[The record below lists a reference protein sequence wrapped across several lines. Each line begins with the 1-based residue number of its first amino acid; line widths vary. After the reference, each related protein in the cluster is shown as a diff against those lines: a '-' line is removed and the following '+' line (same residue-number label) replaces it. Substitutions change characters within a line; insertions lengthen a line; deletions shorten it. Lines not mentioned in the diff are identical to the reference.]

1 MKFSHIHMP
10 DMDLPHLHVPQLH
23 IPHIHMPDEKTL
35 IIGLSIAVIAAAAP
49 AVANSFNFSIQGVV
63 PGICEVTNDT
73 IAATTTIDLDLTSA
87 QAIGDLN
94 YRCTNPAGFTRTIS
108 SQNNGQ
114 LVSGSQGIDYQVTH
128 TGNGGLDFSNQ
139 QVNTPLVTNHAGDS
153 VFASGETASISV
165 TIPNLA
171 SDLFAGTYTD
181 TITIDV
187 TAN

>member
-10 DMDLPHLHVPQLH
+10 DVDLPHLHVPQLH

-35 IIGLSIAVIAAAAP
+35 IIGLSLAVIAAATP

-73 IAATTTIDLDLTSA
+73 IAATTTIDLDITSG
-87 QAIGDLN
+87 QAVGDLS
-94 YRCTNPAGFTRTIS
+94 YRCTNPAGFTRTVS
-108 SQNNGQ
+108 SQNSGQ
-114 LVSGSQGIDYQVTH
+114 LISGSQGIDYQVSH
-128 TGNGGLDFSNQ
+128 TGSGGLSFNNQ
-139 QVNTPLVTNHAGDS
+139 QINSPLVTNHAGAPT
-153 VFASGETASISV
+153 FAAGHTASVSV
-165 TIPNLA
+165 TIPSLPN
-171 SDLFAGTYTD
+171 DLFAGTYTD